1 MFTKWWLFLG
11 LAMAAGCCSSSPT
24 FVHEPRLAPPP
35 RVEAPKAAAKPV
47 AADEA
52 ATAPA
57 GAQFVSV
64 DKKGLVWV
72 HAEDAEVREVAG
84 EIARAGRINLIIDPS
99 VTAHVTLDSERLRAR
114 EALELVARASGCEL
128 EEYHPQR

>member
-1 MFTKWWLFLG
+1 MCTKWWLFLG
-11 LAMAAGCCSSSPT
+11 LAMAAGCCSSSPK
-24 FVHEPRLAPPP
+24 FVHEPRVAPPVA
-35 RVEAPKAAAKPV
+35 RVGASKEAAKPV
-47 AADEA
+47 DEA

-128 EEYHPQR
+128 EEYHAPR

>member
-1 MFTKWWLFLG
+1 MFTRWWLFLG
-11 LAMAAGCCSSSPT
+11 LAMAAGCCSSSPK
-24 FVHEPRLAPPP
+24 FVHEPRVAPPVARASKDAARP
-35 RVEAPKAAAKPV
+35 VE
-47 AADEA
+47 ADEA
-52 ATAPA
+52 ATAPV

-128 EEYHPQR
+128 EEYHAPR